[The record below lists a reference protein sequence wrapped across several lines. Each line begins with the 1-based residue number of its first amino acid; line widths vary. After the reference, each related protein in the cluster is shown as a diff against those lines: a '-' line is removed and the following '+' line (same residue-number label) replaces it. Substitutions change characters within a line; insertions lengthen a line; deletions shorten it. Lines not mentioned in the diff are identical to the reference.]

1 MLDRQKLK
9 EKEWTVGELVPM
21 LFDNLTGALFVGG
34 CLLLWLNFRR
44 RGRDVLL
51 LTPKEAVDR
60 IDEET
65 ANPGLEAS
73 HFKKSA
79 SQEPHEAIIEYAAH
93 ATSSEQSVSAD
104 TGDVGDQNSYAGRI
118 ALLLTP
124 KETVD
129 RIDEET
135 ANPGLEAPHFKKS
148 ASQEPH
154 EAIIEYAAHA
164 TSSEQSV
171 STDTGD
177 VGDQN
182 SYAGRIALAMKKAHN
197 QSS

>member
-1 MLDRQKLK
+1 MNGYSTGRSL
-9 EKEWTVGELVPM
+9 EEGEWTVGELVPM

-51 LTPKEAVDR
+51 LTPKETVDR

-93 ATSSEQSVSAD
+93 ATSSEQSVRDA
-104 TGDVGDQNSYAGRI
+104 YA
-118 ALLLTP
+118 
-124 KETVD
+124 
-129 RIDEET
+129 
-135 ANPGLEAPHFKKS
+135 H
-148 ASQEPH
+148 
-154 EAIIEYAAHA
+154 
-164 TSSEQSV
+164 
-171 STDTGD
+171 
-177 VGDQN
+177 
-182 SYAGRIALAMKKAHN
+182 RIALAMKKAHN
-197 QSS
+197 PSS